1 MKRLLLILILTFSL
15 QSWTKADE
23 INEISI
29 EGISVGESALKYFS
43 KQDIKNN
50 SWDYYKN
57 KKFTPVQNK
66 GFSFFKQYD
75 SVDFDFKTNDKD
87 YLIHSLSGVIFFKK
101 EDIKKCFKMMN
112 EIDIE
117 ISKVLQS
124 FKRSDKA
131 TWIHDIDPTGKSKF
145 TDIYYESE
153 SGTVTITCY
162 DYSEEQIAKG
172 SGNHLAVMISLNE
185 WVNFMRSNPYK

>member
-1 MKRLLLILILTFSL
+1 MKKLFIIIIIFINF

-66 GFSFFKQYD
+66 GFSFFEQYD
-75 SVDFDFKTNDKD
+75 AVDFDFKTNKF
-87 YLIHSLSGVIFFKK
+87 LS
-101 EDIKKCFKMMN
+101 
-112 EIDIE
+112 
-117 ISKVLQS
+117 
-124 FKRSDKA
+124 
-131 TWIHDIDPTGKSKF
+131 
-145 TDIYYESE
+145 
-153 SGTVTITCY
+153 
-162 DYSEEQIAKG
+162 
-172 SGNHLAVMISLNE
+172 
-185 WVNFMRSNPYK
+185 

>member
-1 MKRLLLILILTFSL
+1 MKKLFIIIIIFINF

-75 SVDFDFKTNDKD
+75 AVDFDFKTNDKD

-131 TWIHDIDPTGKSKF
+131 TWDHSLDPTGESKF

>member
-1 MKRLLLILILTFSL
+1 MKRLILILILTLSFKSL
-15 QSWTKADE
+15 AKAGE

-66 GFSFFKQYD
+66 GFSFFEQYD
-75 SVDFDFKTNDKD
+75 AVDFDFKTNDKD

-101 EDIKKCFKMMN
+101 EDIKKCFKIMN

>member
-1 MKRLLLILILTFSL
+1 MKKLFIIIIIFINF

>member
-1 MKRLLLILILTFSL
+1 MKKLFIIIIIFINF

-75 SVDFDFKTNDKD
+75 AVDFDFKTNDKD
-87 YLIHSLSGVIFFKK
+87 YLIYSLSGVIPFKK
-101 EDIKKCFKMMN
+101 EDIKKCFKLMN

>member
-1 MKRLLLILILTFSL
+1 MKRLILILILTLSFKSL
-15 QSWTKADE
+15 AKAGE

-75 SVDFDFKTNDKD
+75 AVDFDFKTNDKD

>member
-1 MKRLLLILILTFSL
+1 MKRLLLILILTFSFQTL
-15 QSWTKADE
+15 TKTDE

-43 KQDIKNN
+43 KKDIKNN

-66 GFSFFKQYD
+66 GYSFFKQYD
-75 SVDFDFKTNDKD
+75 AVDFDFKTNDKD
-87 YLIHSLSGVIFFKK
+87 YLIYSLSGVILFKK

-112 EIDIE
+112 EIDTE

-131 TWIHDIDPTGKSKF
+131 TWDHGSDPTGESKF

-162 DYSEEQIAKG
+162 DYSEEEIAKG

>member
-1 MKRLLLILILTFSL
+1 MKRLILILILTLSFKSL
-15 QSWTKADE
+15 AKAGE

>member
-131 TWIHDIDPTGKSKF
+131 TWIHDMDPTGKSKF

>member
-131 TWIHDIDPTGKSKF
+131 TWDHSLDPTGESKF

-172 SGNHLAVMISLNE
+172 SGNYLAVMISLNE

>member
-1 MKRLLLILILTFSL
+1 MKRLILILILTLSFKSL
-15 QSWTKADE
+15 AKAGE

-75 SVDFDFKTNDKD
+75 GVDFDFKTNDKD

>member
-1 MKRLLLILILTFSL
+1 MKRLILILILTLSFKSL
-15 QSWTKADE
+15 AKAGE

-66 GFSFFKQYD
+66 GFSFFEQYD
-75 SVDFDFKTNDKD
+75 AVDFDFKTNDKD
-87 YLIHSLSGVIFFKK
+87 FLIYSLSGVIFFKK

>member
-1 MKRLLLILILTFSL
+1 MNRLLLIIILTLSFQSL
-15 QSWTKADE
+15 AKADE

-75 SVDFDFKTNDKD
+75 GVDFDFKTNDKD

-131 TWIHDIDPTGKSKF
+131 TWIHDMDPTGKSKF

-162 DYSEEQIAKG
+162 DYSEEQLAKG

>member
-1 MKRLLLILILTFSL
+1 MKRLLLIFILTLSFHSL
-15 QSWTKADE
+15 TNADE

-75 SVDFDFKTNDKD
+75 AVDFDFKTNDKD
-87 YLIHSLSGVIFFKK
+87 YLIYSLSGVILFKK

-131 TWIHDIDPTGKSKF
+131 TWDHRLDPTGESKF

>member
-1 MKRLLLILILTFSL
+1 MNRLLLIIILTLSFQSL
-15 QSWTKADE
+15 ANADE

-75 SVDFDFKTNDKD
+75 AVDFDFKTNDKD

>member
-1 MKRLLLILILTFSL
+1 MKRLLLILILTLSF

-75 SVDFDFKTNDKD
+75 AVDFDFKTNDKG
-87 YLIHSLSGVIFFKK
+87 YLIYSLSGVIFFKK

-124 FKRSDKA
+124 FKRK
-131 TWIHDIDPTGKSKF
+131 TMIKVFIDL
-145 TDIYYESE
+145 I
-153 SGTVTITCY
+153 
-162 DYSEEQIAKG
+162 
-172 SGNHLAVMISLNE
+172 
-185 WVNFMRSNPYK
+185 

>member
-1 MKRLLLILILTFSL
+1 MNRLLLIIILTLSFQSL
-15 QSWTKADE
+15 ANADE

-29 EGISVGESALKYFS
+29 EGISVGESALRYFS

-75 SVDFDFKTNDKD
+75 AVDFDFKTNDKD

>member
-1 MKRLLLILILTFSL
+1 MKKLFIIIIIFINF

-66 GFSFFKQYD
+66 GFSFFEQYD
-75 SVDFDFKTNDKD
+75 AVDFDFKTNDKD
-87 YLIHSLSGVIFFKK
+87 FLIYSLSGVIFFKK

>member
-1 MKRLLLILILTFSL
+1 MNRLLLIIILTLSFQSL
-15 QSWTKADE
+15 AKADE

-101 EDIKKCFKMMN
+101 EDIKKCFKIMN

-131 TWIHDIDPTGKSKF
+131 TWIHDMDPTGKSKF

-185 WVNFMRSNPYK
+185 WANFMRSNPYK

>member
-1 MKRLLLILILTFSL
+1 MKKLFIIIIIFISFQT
-15 QSWTKADE
+15 WTKADE

-66 GFSFFKQYD
+66 GFSFFEQYD
-75 SVDFDFKTNDKD
+75 AVDFDFKTNDKD
-87 YLIHSLSGVIFFKK
+87 YLIYSLSGVIFFKK

-131 TWIHDIDPTGKSKF
+131 TWDHGLDPTGESKF

-153 SGTVTITCY
+153 SGTVTISCY

-185 WVNFMRSNPYK
+185 WVNFIRNNPYK